1 MAVITVKG
9 HEFDVTIVKDSFS
22 RRAVQFKNNI
32 IHTLKKIG
40 LTEDDMDIQLE
51 ACAFKK
57 APASVTWYFDGYRM
71 YYSYD
76 LSDKFV
82 DNLNIVSKVIELE
95 VDALIHERKIVED
108 FISAFSED
116 NDVEEQRKEARIALG
131 LNIDVKDLGVI
142 NKRYK
147 ALAREYHPDMPAG
160 NIGKFKAI
168 NHAHKIIKRELE

>member
-1 MAVITVKG
+1 MTVITAKG
-9 HEFDVTIVKDSFS
+9 HKFDVVIVKDSFS

-40 LTEDDMDIQLE
+40 LTEDYVDIQIE

-57 APASVTWYFDGYRM
+57 ATASATWYFNGHHM

-76 LSDKFV
+76 LGDKFV

-95 VDALIHERKIVED
+95 VDALIHERKLVED

-116 NDVEEQRKEARIALG
+116 DDVEEQRKEARTALG
-131 LNIDVKDLGVI
+131 LDANVKDLAVI
-142 NKRYK
+142 NQRYK
-147 ALAREYHPDMPAG
+147 ALAKEHHPDTQTG
-160 NIGKFKAI
+160 DTGKFKAI